1 MKVRYRARALADL
14 EDIFRYLSPRSLT
27 GAEKVLRAIYAAIK
41 EISEHPRSTL
51 RTSDPDIRTKI
62 LGRYRYKIFYRIVDD
77 DTVEIVHVRHGA
89 RRPWRIEE

>member
-14 EDIFRYLSPRSLT
+14 EDIFRYLSPRSLA

-62 LGRYRYKIFYRIVDD
+62 LGDIV
-77 DTVEIVHVRHGA
+77 TRSSTELSTTTPSR
-89 RRPWRIEE
+89 